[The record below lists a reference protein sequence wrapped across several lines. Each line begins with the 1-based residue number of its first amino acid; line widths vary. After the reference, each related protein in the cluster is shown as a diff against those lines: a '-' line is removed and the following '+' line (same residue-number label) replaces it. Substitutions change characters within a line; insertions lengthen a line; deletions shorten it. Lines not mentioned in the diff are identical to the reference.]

1 MNVENSGLKHHVMCR
16 ELQIFYRPGGKNGCR
31 RASVRMELRVQDGV
45 QKLWEPVKG
54 LSGGQPGAGCFRT
67 HT

>member
-31 RASVRMELRVQDGV
+31 KASVRMELS
-45 QKLWEPVKG
+45 KG
-54 LSGGQPGAGCFRT
+54 PRWSSEALGTSEGFKWRT
-67 HT
+67 ARRRLL